1 MSLEPI
7 VSLHE
12 KIVHDTHLLFKIPTK
27 AFYIDDH
34 SFSKHA
40 KFSENLTFLT
50 PDTYTNVCV
59 SGIKTC

>member
-12 KIVHDTHLLFKIPTK
+12 KIVYDTHLLFKIPTK
-27 AFYIDDH
+27 AFYFEDH

-40 KFSENLTFLT
+40 KFSENLTLLT
-50 PDTYTNVCV
+50 PDTYTNVRE
-59 SGIKTC
+59 SGVKTC